1 MRKKPN
7 KGLPHGAKS
16 SSLMTK
22 TLITEKKKTTVK
34 ELRVLTA
41 GSEIEQLLFAMFNIR
56 SVWML

>member
-1 MRKKPN
+1 M
-7 KGLPHGAKS
+7 
-16 SSLMTK
+16 SLITK
-22 TLITEKKKTTVK
+22 TLIKEKKKTTVK